1 MAEHR
6 FYRGDK
12 NEREV
17 TSDGAGTFGPRLT
30 AKYERRFHVG
40 VAKLCSAFLGL
51 TLLAAAYAEK
61 HRSDYRAIWWI
72 RRRPRPP
79 CAPISSRSAY
89 GSAGL
94 ADDKENDVLADVME
108 RLRDKGD
115 GPLLIDNAI
124 DANELT
130 YLPRGIGT
138 CWRHLSFLV
147 GASIVHL
154 AWPFFHRR
162 LSSPFVPSLQPQS
175 PQLIALLFRLLG
187 ERGKLMAVHLIS
199 AAVIDSPCH

>member
-51 TLLAAAYAEK
+51 TLLAAADAEK
-61 HRSDYRAIWWI
+61 HRSDYRATWWI

-108 RLRDKGD
+108 RLRDNGD

-124 DANELT
+124 DANEHLLAAR
-130 YLPRGIGT
+130 YRHMLAASKFSG
-138 CWRHLSFLV
+138 WR
-147 GASIVHL
+147 
-154 AWPFFHRR
+154 
-162 LSSPFVPSLQPQS
+162 
-175 PQLIALLFRLLG
+175 
-187 ERGKLMAVHLIS
+187 
-199 AAVIDSPCH
+199 IDSPFGMAVLSPTVE

>member
-61 HRSDYRAIWWI
+61 HRSDYRATWWI
-72 RRRPRPP
+72 R
-79 CAPISSRSAY
+79 AQTASSMR
-89 GSAGL
+89 
-94 ADDKENDVLADVME
+94 AD
-108 RLRDKGD
+108 
-115 GPLLIDNAI
+115 
-124 DANELT
+124 
-130 YLPRGIGT
+130 
-138 CWRHLSFLV
+138 LV
-147 GASIVHL
+147 
-154 AWPFFHRR
+154 
-162 LSSPFVPSLQPQS
+162 
-175 PQLIALLFRLLG
+175 ALGVRVGWVSGRQG
-187 ERGKLMAVHLIS
+187 E
-199 AAVIDSPCH
+199 